1 MRDYRMWL
9 LRDGPAKRSRV
20 YVNSVLTALDDFHV
34 RRGLGKADVAR
45 EDLRKI
51 APRALEECAR
61 IRWLRAV
68 EAHLSPRG
76 RCIALIPYYAGARIS
91 EVVRLDVGDVQMWA
105 RKGRVRL
112 YGKGGKFREV
122 DIHPKLRTELR
133 LWLDERPNWPHADD
147 NRALFLNA
155 KGGRLTARAAGGI
168 IAAIAQTAGLDDATT
183 AHVLRHTLTTTLIRG
198 KDTGHRACAS
208 LAVRSHGEM
217 GGSAAGRCFVAHRD
231 GRWRTTV
238 RAEVAFTNGDLV
250 AKGQDLDVLVPISH
264 RQQPQRSEGVRDG

>member
-133 LWLDERPNWPHADD
+133 LWLDERP
-147 NRALFLNA
+147 
-155 KGGRLTARAAGGI
+155 K
-168 IAAIAQTAGLDDATT
+168 
-183 AHVLRHTLTTTLIRG
+183 
-198 KDTGHRACAS
+198 
-208 LAVRSHGEM
+208 
-217 GGSAAGRCFVAHRD
+217 
-231 GRWRTTV
+231 TTV